1 MLDGLC
7 HAACHLTF
15 RKGFRCGN
23 INVDLAPLIEKS
35 NQIRRKRCINGSLSA
50 TRFDGAIRGK
60 FPADGEWH
68 TLQIPTEGCR
78 AYRIMAGCG
87 KLKSGQ
93 YALVEATAIHCYG
106 KHRKIRTNQ
115 SWFGSSFNKI
125 KFRWYGPGQKCKLQL
140 RSGRD
145 YGDNI
150 FVCFQITDL
159 WKDYRM
165 DASDRR
171 NTFNQE

>member
-1 MLDGLC
+1 M
-7 HAACHLTF
+7 
-15 RKGFRCGN
+15 
-23 INVDLAPLIEKS
+23 
-35 NQIRRKRCINGSLSA
+35 NQPGMDIRINGSLSA

-115 SWFGSSFNKI
+115 SWFGSFFNKI
-125 KFRWYGPGQKCKLQL
+125 KFRWYGPGQNASCKYVADGIMETTSL
-140 RSGRD
+140 
-145 YGDNI
+145 
-150 FVCFQITDL
+150 FVS
-159 WKDYRM
+159 R
-165 DASDRR
+165 
-171 NTFNQE
+171 

>member
-1 MLDGLC
+1 MNRYYRFIQTVVSRWTNPVWIYVSTAVFPQPASTARYGVNFPQM
-7 HAACHLTF
+7 A
-15 RKGFRCGN
+15 
-23 INVDLAPLIEKS
+23 
-35 NQIRRKRCINGSLSA
+35 NGILN
-50 TRFDGAIRGK
+50 
-60 FPADGEWH
+60 
-68 TLQIPTEGCR
+68 IPTEGWSCL
-78 AYRIMAGCG
+78 RIMAGCG

-115 SWFGSSFNKI
+115 SWFGSFFNKI
-125 KFRWYGPGQKCKLQL
+125 KFRWYGPGQKCKLQI

-150 FVCFQITDL
+150 FVCFLITDL

>member
-1 MLDGLC
+1 M
-7 HAACHLTF
+7 
-15 RKGFRCGN
+15 
-23 INVDLAPLIEKS
+23 
-35 NQIRRKRCINGSLSA
+35 NQPGMDIRINGSLSA

-115 SWFGSSFNKI
+115 SWFGSFFNKI
-125 KFRWYGPGQKCKLQL
+125 KFRWYGPGQKCKLQI

>member
-1 MLDGLC
+1 M
-7 HAACHLTF
+7 A
-15 RKGFRCGN
+15 
-23 INVDLAPLIEKS
+23 
-35 NQIRRKRCINGSLSA
+35 NG
-50 TRFDGAIRGK
+50 I
-60 FPADGEWH
+60 

-115 SWFGSSFNKI
+115 SWFGSFFNKI
-125 KFRWYGPGQKCKLQL
+125 KFRWYGPGQKCKLQI